1 MRTSI
6 RSALFVDF
14 DNIFTALKND
24 YGEDT
29 ARRFATNPV
38 RWIDWLSRLDAPE
51 PFEGESGF
59 RRILLRRCYLNPHGR
74 YKDDNGKWVGSGRYR
89 VDFTRAAC
97 EVVDC
102 PSLTRQGK
110 SSADV
115 NMALD
120 VVDALNHQGPA
131 FDEFI
136 ILSGDADFTPVLLR
150 LRRHDRRVMIVT
162 PNLASQAYRAVA
174 DVVIDTNR
182 FVERALTQRAAS
194 IGDSDAGRAEPTRT
208 AEPGAAPEGA
218 GKDPPVSP
226 GRLVEV
232 DAFLRQ
238 RLPDASEA
246 APLGQLAAMVRSRFG
261 NDHWFGHKTFKAF
274 LAARLP
280 HLGSNL
286 VIHDRRD
293 VVYSPP
299 PPHLIDEVEEPRL
312 HDLATRIHAICG
324 VPLLRS
330 AAYTKVFDV
339 ICEVIRRDGFQIRLI
354 GETVHGRLRE
364 VGYSVSRND
373 VTWILHNLLS
383 AGCDLR
389 NDRSPI
395 AATMAD
401 KFEAS
406 VLGLVVRN
414 GLELTAEELS
424 IVDRWIEPSHR
435 PKESAP
441 TAGA

>member
-24 YGEDT
+24 FGEDT

-136 ILSGDADFTPVLLR
+136 ILSGSTR
-150 LRRHDRRVMIVT
+150 WKSHGSMTWR
-162 PNLASQAYRAVA
+162 LASMQS
-174 DVVIDTNR
+174 
-182 FVERALTQRAAS
+182 AAS
-194 IGDSDAGRAEPTRT
+194 PCSGQPLTRRCST
-208 AEPGAAPEGA
+208 
-218 GKDPPVSP
+218 
-226 GRLVEV
+226 
-232 DAFLRQ
+232 
-238 RLPDASEA
+238 
-246 APLGQLAAMVRSRFG
+246 
-261 NDHWFGHKTFKAF
+261 
-274 LAARLP
+274 
-280 HLGSNL
+280 
-286 VIHDRRD
+286 
-293 VVYSPP
+293 
-299 PPHLIDEVEEPRL
+299 
-312 HDLATRIHAICG
+312 
-324 VPLLRS
+324 
-330 AAYTKVFDV
+330 
-339 ICEVIRRDGFQIRLI
+339 
-354 GETVHGRLRE
+354 
-364 VGYSVSRND
+364 
-373 VTWILHNLLS
+373 
-383 AGCDLR
+383 
-389 NDRSPI
+389 
-395 AATMAD
+395 
-401 KFEAS
+401 
-406 VLGLVVRN
+406 
-414 GLELTAEELS
+414 
-424 IVDRWIEPSHR
+424 
-435 PKESAP
+435 
-441 TAGA
+441 